1 MDIFVLPTHREGFPN
16 AALEAAA
23 SALPILTTT
32 ATGACDAV
40 VPEVTGLL
48 VPTSDSAAL
57 AAAMLRLLDNPALRR
72 QMGSPSRL
80 RAGQFYARQDVL
92 AATVSF
98 FQEALPDLMRAAP

>member
-57 AAAMLRLLDNPALRR
+57 AAAMRRLLDNPALRR
-72 QMGSPSRL
+72 QMGSAARL
-80 RAGQFYARQDVL
+80 WAGQFYARQDVL